1 MAPSQ
6 DSQDET
12 SLDLNRRITRSHH
25 GNQTTA
31 LLAIQVS
38 GYIAAVTDHEEPST
52 VLEAKNSPD
61 WTHWLDAM
69 HAELKSLVKNKTWET
84 ISVNKGHL
92 KAQGKKALGAKWV
105 FKIKRS
111 ADGQIVQYK
120 ARWVVKGYE
129 QRYSLDYDQT
139 FAGVVRATT

>member
-12 SLDLNRRITRSHH
+12 PLDLNRRITRSHR

-31 LLAIQVS
+31 LLATQVS
-38 GYIAAVTDHEEPST
+38 GYIAAVSDHEEPRT
-52 VLEAKNSPD
+52 VHEAKNSPD

-69 HAELKSLVKNKTWET
+69 HAELRSLVKNKTWEA

-105 FKIKRS
+105 FKIKRG
-111 ADGQIVQYK
+111 ADGQISPV
-120 ARWVVKGYE
+120 
-129 QRYSLDYDQT
+129 
-139 FAGVVRATT
+139 